1 MKKLIALVLALAFML
16 SFGGC
21 ANIENNKNDISQ
33 NPIDTTNPAPERIT
47 DYSIQDTDAPNSD
60 QTKSV
65 IVDDSLIIVQSVDA
79 LEKPYENFLWA
90 EKWSEKGW
98 VSGDGMSIS
107 HKLSDI
113 DKEIPQITYGDD
125 FEIHYGEGVEFISL
139 SVYNSDFDRIHHNV
153 QQEVLHTLEEG
164 TYYLAITVKVQGEY
178 IEADE
183 KYEYSGYECAYKFV
197 INN

>member
-1 MKKLIALVLALAFML
+1 MKKLTALVLALALML

-21 ANIENNKNDISQ
+21 ANIENNK
-33 NPIDTTNPAPERIT
+33 
-47 DYSIQDTDAPNSD
+47 DTDAPNSD
-60 QTKSV
+60 QTKPV
-65 IVDDSLIIVQSVDA
+65 IVNDSLILVQSVDA

-90 EKWSEKGW
+90 ENWSENGW
-98 VSGDGMSIS
+98 VSADGMSIS

-113 DKEIPQITYGDD
+113 AKEIPQITYGDD

-153 QQEVLHTLEEG
+153 QQEVLRTLEEG

-178 IEADE
+178 FEADE
-183 KYEYSGYECAYKFV
+183 KYECSGYECAYKLV

>member
-1 MKKLIALVLALAFML
+1 MKKLIALVLALALMF

-21 ANIENNKNDISQ
+21 ANIENNKNDI
-33 NPIDTTNPAPERIT
+33 
-47 DYSIQDTDAPNSD
+47 
-60 QTKSV
+60 
-65 IVDDSLIIVQSVDA
+65 IVDDSLILVQSVDA

-90 EKWSEKGW
+90 EKWSENGW

-113 DKEIPQITYGDD
+113 NKEIPQITYGDD

-139 SVYNSDFDRIHHNV
+139 SVYNSDFDIIHHNV
-153 QQEVLHTLEEG
+153 QQDVLHTLEEG

-183 KYEYSGYECAYKFV
+183 KYEYSGYECAYKLV